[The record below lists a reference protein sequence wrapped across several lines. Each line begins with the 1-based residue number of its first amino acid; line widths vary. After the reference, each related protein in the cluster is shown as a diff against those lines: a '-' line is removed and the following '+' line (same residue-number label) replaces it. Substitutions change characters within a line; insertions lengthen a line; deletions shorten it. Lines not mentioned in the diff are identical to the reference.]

1 MSLPPDKLLRQL
13 SGHALRPGRLHK
25 FVKHTR
31 TLHRSL
37 GLGAP
42 ATSASPLA
50 QAEAMTV
57 QHLLRQMD
65 RLNRHLDAYL
75 RYSDERYQ
83 ALRHGTPLQSRDH
96 AAPHFR
102 RRKRR
107 TPRR

>member
-1 MSLPPDKLLRQL
+1 MPLRPEQLLRQL

-42 ATSASPLA
+42 ATEASPLA

-65 RLNRHLDAYL
+65 RLNRHLDDYL
-75 RYSDERYQ
+75 RYSDKRYR

-102 RRKRR
+102 RRRKRR
-107 TPRR
+107 TPR